1 MKKSNPLSLEYLT
14 GLFRTSTKNP
24 NRIVNRE
31 GTTLEFKETYNHA
44 NMAQYFKTIA
54 SLANN
59 TGGYIIFGI
68 GDKPRELKGL
78 QGKSLQ
84 QFESLKVEE
93 FTKNL
98 LDYFSPEI
106 KWDHCTF
113 EFKEKSYGV
122 IYIYQSENKPCIC
135 KKHYNS
141 QNQKYSLIEGDIFY
155 RYGGRSEKI
164 RYAELTAII
173 DERRKKEEAQWL
185 DFAHRAAQIGVSNA
199 CLLDMA
205 SGKIAGNGGT
215 VVLDKELL
223 DKIAFIKEGEFVET
237 KGKPTLRLIG
247 DIQEVNTGRI
257 VVKETTKRVLK
268 AIEPNDILLAFLNND
283 VVDEPLEYIK
293 TICFATSANFPIYFL
308 LKQSKLPLSE
318 VIDAIDNIKA
328 RGIVKKNLLLRLN
341 GKVIEVKSPSN
352 KSTDASRKKQSY
364 RNGWLSENL
373 PEPIENIS
381 YCIDALLTLTDD
393 EMSAH
398 EQYIKRKLRDVFQG
412 YYENAKSIDASNIRK
427 AICRIDEALNL

>member
-1 MKKSNPLSLEYLT
+1 
-14 GLFRTSTKNP
+14 
-24 NRIVNRE
+24 
-31 GTTLEFKETYNHA
+31 
-44 NMAQYFKTIA
+44 MAQYFKTIA
-54 SLANN
+54 SFANN

-173 DERRKKEEAQWL
+173 DERRKKRKHSGLILRIEQHKSVFPTLAYWIWL
-185 DFAHRAAQIGVSNA
+185 QER
-199 CLLDMA
+199 LLA
-205 SGKIAGNGGT
+205 T
-215 VVLDKELL
+215 EELL
-223 DKIAFIKEGEFVET
+223 
-237 KGKPTLRLIG
+237 
-247 DIQEVNTGRI
+247 
-257 VVKETTKRVLK
+257 
-268 AIEPNDILLAFLNND
+268 
-283 VVDEPLEYIK
+283 Y
-293 TICFATSANFPIYFL
+293 
-308 LKQSKLPLSE
+308 
-318 VIDAIDNIKA
+318 
-328 RGIVKKNLLLRLN
+328 
-341 GKVIEVKSPSN
+341 
-352 KSTDASRKKQSY
+352 
-364 RNGWLSENL
+364 
-373 PEPIENIS
+373 
-381 YCIDALLTLTDD
+381 
-393 EMSAH
+393 
-398 EQYIKRKLRDVFQG
+398 
-412 YYENAKSIDASNIRK
+412 
-427 AICRIDEALNL
+427 